1 MRAYRPQRGV
11 ALLVALLV
19 LALAAVIL
27 AGLLDRGELAAARTR
42 NLLREEQVEAFRL
55 GLEAYA
61 AQVLVR
67 DAAEGQV
74 DASGDLW
81 NMPLPP
87 TPVPGGT
94 LSAGMRDLDG
104 CFNLNNLMPGPAPN
118 AAPLWTIR
126 FRNLLNALELDP
138 HIADAVTDWIDADR
152 EPVDNGAED
161 NVYLS
166 NVPAYRAADRVFSDV
181 SELRLVR
188 GVSAAAYAKLAPHV
202 CALPAGTSLNLNT
215 ATPVV
220 LRSLSPDIT
229 EAMAQRLWH
238 GGQARWDSSKAFQ
251 DELNTLSVHFQA
263 DNTLQVQSH
272 YFLLS
277 GLVELDDISYAT
289 TSVLKREHGIL
300 VLQRSRA
307 GQ

>member
-1 MRAYRPQRGV
+1 MKAYRRQRGV

-55 GLEAYA
+55 GLEDYA

-67 DAAEGQV
+67 DSTEGAI
-74 DASGDLW
+74 DANGDLW
-81 NMPLPP
+81 SMPLPP

-94 LSAGMRDLDG
+94 LSASMRDLDG
-104 CFNLNNLMPGPAPN
+104 CFNLNNLMPGPAPST
-118 AAPLWTIR
+118 APLWTNR
-126 FRNLLNALELDP
+126 FRNMLNALELDP

-166 NVPAYRAADRVFSDV
+166 NVPGYRAADRAFSDV

-188 GVSAAAYAKLAPHV
+188 GVTAAAYAKLAPYV
-202 CALPAGTSLNLNT
+202 CALPAGSALNLNT
-215 ATPVV
+215 ASPAV

-229 EAMAQRLWH
+229 EAVAQRLWH
-238 GGQARWDSSKAFQ
+238 GGQARWASSQAFV
-251 DELNTLSVHFQA
+251 DELKTLSITLPA
-263 DNTLQVQSH
+263 DGSMQVQSH

-289 TSVLKREHGIL
+289 TSLLRRDHGIV
-300 VLQRSRA
+300 VLQRGRA